1 MIDLDALVRFK
12 LLKTEYQLCRHGRF
26 HRQTRCA
33 SVPKEILAQGAN
45 RSHSSFDV
53 SLDVGGDNI
62 NRDVNHTLGRDRAE
76 LAALAASAADFDHSH
91 RGGAAN
97 RRNLVFMRAS

>member
-1 MIDLDALVRFK
+1 MIDLDQLERFNFP
-12 LLKTEYQLCRHGRF
+12 KTADQLFQHWRV
-26 HRQTRCA
+26 HRQTRRA
-33 SVPKEILAQGAN
+33 AVPKEILAQGAN

-76 LAALAASAADFDHSH
+76 LAALAAATADFDHSH